1 MAMIL
6 VIGKVC
12 FLELNNGY
20 LLISRRLKRLSR
32 VKLLSAST
40 EKGGSWGCVNLMV
53 ATSAF

>member
-1 MAMIL
+1 MVRLL

-20 LLISRRLKRLSR
+20 LLISRPLKRLSR
-32 VKLLSAST
+32 FKLLSTLAD
-40 EKGGSWGCVNLMV
+40 KGGSWGCVNLMV